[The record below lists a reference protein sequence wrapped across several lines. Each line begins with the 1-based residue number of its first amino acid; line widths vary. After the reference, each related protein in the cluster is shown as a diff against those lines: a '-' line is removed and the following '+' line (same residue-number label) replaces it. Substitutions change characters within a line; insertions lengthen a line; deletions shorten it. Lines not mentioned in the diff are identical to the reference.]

1 MRTLDELDVCE
12 VVSTP
17 YFPSSMERK
26 QRQGKEEGENG
37 VLHSESYEVGFGIR
51 RRHRCFVVTARA
63 RSFLYHQVRLMV
75 GVLKAVGTGDLTV
88 GDVERIL
95 EAKNVSSASPMA
107 PACGLYLG
115 HVKYD
120 LPPPPPAPTE

>member
-26 QRQGKEEGENG
+26 QRQGKEECENE

-63 RSFLYHQVRLMV
+63 RSFLYHQVINITNPKRLSFLVMEKR
-75 GVLKAVGTGDLTV
+75 VLRD
-88 GDVERIL
+88 
-95 EAKNVSSASPMA
+95 
-107 PACGLYLG
+107 
-115 HVKYD
+115 
-120 LPPPPPAPTE
+120 